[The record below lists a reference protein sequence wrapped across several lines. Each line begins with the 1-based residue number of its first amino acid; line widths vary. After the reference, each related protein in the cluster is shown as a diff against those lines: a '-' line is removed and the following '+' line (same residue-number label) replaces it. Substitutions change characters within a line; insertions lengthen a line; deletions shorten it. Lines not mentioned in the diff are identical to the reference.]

1 MVEGARFVGWRQA
14 LGGSAEIRGWRR
26 RCGGEDE
33 RDQTPT
39 LDHVPTVRSF
49 LKFFD
54 SIGSLPA
61 TSDLPGGSP
70 ELMSPAIGQCY
81 DNAS

>member
-14 LGGSAEIRGWRR
+14 LGGSAEIRGWRW

-39 LDHVPTVRSF
+39 FDHVPTVRSF
-49 LKFFD
+49 LQN
-54 SIGSLPA
+54 SLTQLVHCPP
-61 TSDLPGGSP
+61 LPTYPGDRQNS
-70 ELMSPAIGQCY
+70 
-81 DNAS
+81 